1 MPESFERGALTEAVY
16 YVLLSLFEANHGY
29 GIMQQVE
36 EMSSGRVKLGAGTL
50 YGALNSLVAKK
61 WIKLLNEYGG
71 TRKKEYIITD
81 TGRAAVLAEVER
93 LKELAANGEKVI
105 SKLERKDS

>member
-36 EMSSGRVKLGAGTL
+36 EMSGGRVKLGAGTL

-81 TGRAAVLAEVER
+81 ECRAVFEAEKAR
-93 LKELAANGEKVI
+93 LMELVKNAALIEVNNN
-105 SKLERKDS
+105 D

>member
-36 EMSSGRVKLGAGTL
+36 EMSGGRVKLGAGTL
-50 YGALNSLVAKK
+50 YGALNTLLEKG
-61 WIKLLNEYGG
+61 WIRALPEED
-71 TRKKEYIITD
+71 RKKEYEITP
-81 TGRAAVLAEVER
+81 TGLETLRQELLR
-93 LKELAANGEKVI
+93 LSELLENGKRIME
-105 SKLERKDS
+105 E